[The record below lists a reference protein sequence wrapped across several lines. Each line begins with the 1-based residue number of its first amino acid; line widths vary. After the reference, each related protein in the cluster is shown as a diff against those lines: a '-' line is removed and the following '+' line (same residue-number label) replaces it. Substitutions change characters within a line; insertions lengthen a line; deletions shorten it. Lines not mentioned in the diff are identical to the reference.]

1 MFTLWNMVS
10 VWLEY
15 YLLKSVYT
23 GIPSLVE
30 TCQRRN
36 QQQLQEGGGEEEEE
50 HEDGERRHGMT
61 SKLSK
66 FPFIN
71 AWIVYSN
78 QEIVLP
84 GVSLASLY
92 FTVLSFGTL
101 MTATLEWKGV
111 PAYLIAIV
119 RGVSAMV
126 GITATIL
133 YPILHSYI
141 STLRTGLWSIWAQW
155 CCLLVCVAS
164 VWVSGGI
171 TSAWML
177 MCGVVASRLGLWMFD
192 LSVMQH
198 MQDLVSES
206 DRCVVGG
213 VQNSLQSMLELLTY
227 TMGIIVSNPQ
237 DFDELVIL
245 SFLMVSLAASLYT
258 FYIYRG
264 SNHVSNI

>member
-1 MFTLWNMVS
+1 MISNGKPPEILTKINSVIRRIDLTCQLVAPVFSGLVISFISLYASAIMFTLWNMVS

-36 QQQLQEGGGEEEEE
+36 QQQLQEGGGEEEEEE

-141 STLRTGLWSIWAQW
+141 STLRTGLWSIWAQ
-155 CCLLVCVAS
+155 V
-164 VWVSGGI
+164 
-171 TSAWML
+171 
-177 MCGVVASRLGLWMFD
+177 
-192 LSVMQH
+192 
-198 MQDLVSES
+198 
-206 DRCVVGG
+206 
-213 VQNSLQSMLELLTY
+213 
-227 TMGIIVSNPQ
+227 
-237 DFDELVIL
+237 
-245 SFLMVSLAASLYT
+245 
-258 FYIYRG
+258 YIYMNM
-264 SNHVSNI
+264 NHMIIRS